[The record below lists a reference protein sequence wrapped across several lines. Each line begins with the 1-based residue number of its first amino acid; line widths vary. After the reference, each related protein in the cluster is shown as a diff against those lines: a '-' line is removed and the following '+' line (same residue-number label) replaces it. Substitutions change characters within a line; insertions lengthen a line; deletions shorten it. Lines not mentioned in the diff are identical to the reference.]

1 VEEAVDLADEIIVMR
16 DGAVV
21 GYGTM
26 EELEQ
31 RPASGWLARFMNL
44 GLVLPVMNIVAGKA
58 SDTLEVETHAGT
70 VLSIPNRAS
79 QDIASLSKSKA
90 CIYVPLAATDI
101 SESHSDRNIR
111 ARILRKIHSASHI
124 SKLVLMIAGIENYYF
139 EFPLGSHHTEI
150 LQEGKEIEISVDT
163 ERCQLLPEEPFAL
176 DDVVQPVSAG

>member
-1 VEEAVDLADEIIVMR
+1 M
-16 DGAVV
+16 
-21 GYGTM
+21 
-26 EELEQ
+26 
-31 RPASGWLARFMNL
+31 
-44 GLVLPVMNIVAGKA
+44 
-58 SDTLEVETHAGT
+58 
-70 VLSIPNRAS
+70 
-79 QDIASLSKSKA
+79 
-90 CIYVPLAATDI
+90 PLAATDI

-176 DDVVQPVSAG
+176 DGVVQPVSAD